1 MSRGRTRG
9 ADPLAALLALSGAIA
24 VIAGAYGAHG
34 AGGRA
39 AEWLTTGAHY
49 QMIHA
54 AGGLVIIGKARGPA
68 AMLLFGATLFAGTL
82 YAMAFGGA
90 KWLGAVTPLGG
101 LAMILGW
108 MWMAVVYLRGRQELS
123 RR

>member
-1 MSRGRTRG
+1 MTRRSAAG
-9 ADPLAALLALSGAIA
+9 DPLAALLALSGAVA

-34 AGGRA
+34 ASGRA

-54 AGGLVIIGKARGPA
+54 VAGLVALGASGRGGSRA
-68 AMLLFGATLFAGTL
+68 AAALMLLGALLFAGTL
-82 YAMAFGGA
+82 YAMAFGGPR
-90 KWLGAVTPLGG
+90 WLGAVTPLGG

-108 MWMAVVYLRGRQELS
+108 MWLAIGYLRS
-123 RR
+123 R

>member
-1 MSRGRTRG
+1 MPVARARTSG
-9 ADPLAALLALSGAIA
+9 DPLAALLALSGAIA

-34 AGGRA
+34 ASGKA

-54 AGGLVIIGKARGPA
+54 VAGLVALAKGRGPA
-68 AMLLFGATLFAGTL
+68 ALLLLGAAIFAGTL
-82 YAMAFGGA
+82 YAMALGGPR
-90 KWLGAVTPLGG
+90 WLGAVTPLGG

-108 MWMAVVYLRGRQELS
+108 MWLGVAFLRGR
-123 RR
+123 

>member
-1 MSRGRTRG
+1 MARARTARPSG
-9 ADPLAALLALSGAIA
+9 GDPLAALLALSGAIA

-34 AGGRA
+34 ATGKA

-54 AGGLVIIGKARGPA
+54 VAGLVVLARSRGA
-68 AMLLFGATLFAGTL
+68 AGLLLLGAAIFAGTL
-82 YAMAFGGA
+82 YAMALGGPR
-90 KWLGAVTPLGG
+90 WLGAVTPLGG

-108 MWMAVVYLRGRQELS
+108 MWVALGYLRGK
-123 RR
+123 

>member
-1 MSRGRTRG
+1 MARTSSA
-9 ADPLAALLALSGAIA
+9 ADPLAALLALSGAVA

-34 AGGRA
+34 AGGKA

-54 AGGLVIIGKARGPA
+54 VAGLVILGKGRGPA
-68 AMLLFGATLFAGTL
+68 ALLLFGAALFAGTL
-82 YAMAFGGA
+82 YAMALGGP

-101 LAMILGW
+101 LGMILGW
-108 MWMAVVYLRGRQELS
+108 MWIAVVYLRGK
-123 RR
+123 

>member
-1 MSRGRTRG
+1 MSRARTSG
-9 ADPLAALLALSGAIA
+9 DPLAALLALSGAIA

-34 AGGRA
+34 ATGKA
-39 AEWLTTGAHY
+39 AEWLSTGAHY

-54 AGGLVIIGKARGPA
+54 AAGLAIIGKGRGPA
-68 AMLLFGATLFAGTL
+68 ALLLLGAALFAGTL
-82 YAMAFGGA
+82 YAMAFGGP

-108 MWMAVVYLRGRQELS
+108 MWVAIVYLRGK
-123 RR
+123 

>member
-1 MSRGRTRG
+1 MARARAARSSGG
-9 ADPLAALLALSGAIA
+9 DPLAALLALSGAIA

-34 AGGRA
+34 AGGKA

-54 AGGLVIIGKARGPA
+54 VGGLVLLTKGRGPA
-68 AMLLFGATLFAGTL
+68 ALLLLGATIFAGTL
-82 YAMAFGGA
+82 YAMALGGP

-108 MWMAVVYLRGRQELS
+108 MWAALLYLRGR
-123 RR
+123 

>member
-1 MSRGRTRG
+1 MSRGRAGRSSG
-9 ADPLAALLALSGAIA
+9 GDPLAALLALSGAIA

-34 AGGRA
+34 AAGKP

-54 AGGLVIIGKARGPA
+54 AAGLVVLGKGRGPA
-68 AMLLFGATLFAGTL
+68 ALLLIGAALFSGTL
-82 YAMAFGGA
+82 YAMAFGA
-90 KWLGAVTPLGG
+90 PRWLGAITPFGG

-108 MWMAVVYLRGRQELS
+108 MWLAVLFLRGR
-123 RR
+123 